1 MSWELEEILKS
12 PDNFVDCHSNKVTA
26 EDSSKNQ
33 WEQSNLSESL
43 VHELET
49 CFTRNAYPN
58 REMREQI
65 SQKLGLDVKFVQS
78 WFKDRRA
85 KARSN
90 NEVVF
95 RKVRKIFNLCVSAI
109 YVFIL

>member
-12 PDNFVDCHSNKVTA
+12 TDNFVDCHSKKVTA
-26 EDSSKNQ
+26 EDSLKSQ

-43 VHELET
+43 DHEHELET
-49 CFTRNAYPN
+49 FFIRNAYPN

-65 SQKLGLDVKFVQS
+65 GQKLGLDAKFVQS

-90 NEVVF
+90 KEPVS
-95 RKVRKIFNLCVSAI
+95 RKV
-109 YVFIL
+109 